1 MFPEGKITC
10 VTNNLQMRMEEDLR
24 LSSIL
29 IDWYNINKRDLPWR
43 NTTDPYVI
51 WLSEVILQQT
61 RVDQG
66 YSYFNKFV
74 EKYPA
79 VVLLANAEEDEVL
92 KLWQGLGYYSRARNL
107 HSTARI
113 IANEYNGVF
122 PSEYKDV
129 LSLKGVGEYTAA
141 AIVSFA
147 YNQPY
152 AVVDGNVY
160 RVLSRIFAID
170 EPIDTG
176 KGKKVFNG
184 LATALLDKFNAG
196 LHNQAIME
204 FGALQCTPV
213 SPDCVNCPASTLCLA
228 YARGKANAFPVK
240 AGKVKNRNR
249 YFNYFDIRCGDSMH
263 LHKRTDKDIWQG
275 LYELPLVESNK
286 DLSIEGLRGE
296 EGFHDLFPA
305 GKIQIRYVVK
315 MKHVLSHQTIYAT
328 FYMVDLP
335 ENMLINEKYLKIK
348 AGEAGLYPVSRL
360 SHKYLET
367 L

>member
-1 MFPEGKITC
+1 
-10 VTNNLQMRMEEDLR
+10 MRIEEDLR

-29 IDWYNINKRDLPWR
+29 IDWYNVNKRNLPWR

-74 EKYPA
+74 EKYPT
-79 VVLLANAEEDEVL
+79 VGLLANAEEDEVL

-107 HSTARI
+107 HSTAKI
-113 IANEYNGVF
+113 ITNEYGGVF

-147 YNQPY
+147 YNKPY

-160 RVLSRIFAID
+160 RVLSRVFAI
-170 EPIDTG
+170 EVPIDTG
-176 KGKKVFNG
+176 NGKRVFNE

-204 FGALQCTPV
+204 FGSLQCTPV
-213 SPDCVNCPASTLCLA
+213 SPDCVNCPASALCLA
-228 YARGKANAFPVK
+228 YAQGKVSHYPVK
-240 AGKVKNRNR
+240 VGKVKSRSR
-249 YFNYFDIRCGDSMH
+249 YFNYFDIRCGDYMY
-263 LHKRTDKDIWQG
+263 LHKRTDKDIWQE
-275 LYELPLVESNK
+275 LYELPLVEVESE
-286 DLSIEGLRGE
+286 LSIEELMNEKSFRNLLPVDGL
-296 EGFHDLFPA
+296 HV
-305 GKIQIRYVVK
+305 RYLVK
-315 MKHVLSHQTIYAT
+315 KKHILSHQTIYAT
-328 FYMVDLP
+328 FYMVETPNGISVDG
-335 ENMLINEKYLKIK
+335 EYVKIK
-348 AGEAGLYPVSRL
+348 VEDADLYPVSRL
-360 SHKYLET
+360 VHKYLET

>member
-1 MFPEGKITC
+1 
-10 VTNNLQMRMEEDLR
+10 MEEDLR

-43 NTTDPYVI
+43 NTTSPYLI

-66 YSYFNKFV
+66 YSYFNKFA
-74 EKYPA
+74 EKYPS
-79 VVLLANAEEDEVL
+79 VELLANAEEDEVL

-107 HSTARI
+107 HFAAKFI
-113 IANEYNGVF
+113 VNEYNGVF
-122 PSEYKDV
+122 PSIYKDV
-129 LSLKGVGEYTAA
+129 LSLKGIGEYTAA

-160 RVLSRIFAID
+160 RVLSRVFAID
-170 EPIDTG
+170 EPIDSGSG
-176 KGKKVFNG
+176 KRLFNE
-184 LATALLDKFNAG
+184 LAMTLLDKSNAA

-228 YARGKANAFPVK
+228 YARGEVSRYPVK
-240 AGKVKNRNR
+240 VGKIKNRNR
-249 YFNYFDIRCGDSMH
+249 YFNYFDIRVGDFMY
-263 LHKRTDKDIWQG
+263 LHKRANKDIWQG
-275 LYELPLVESNK
+275 LYELPLVESDK
-286 DLSIEGLRGE
+286 DLIGDELYGE
-296 EGFHDLFPA
+296 VGFRNLFPK
-305 GKIQIRYVVK
+305 GELRIRYITK

-328 FYMVDLP
+328 FYQVEIP
-335 ENMLINEKYLKIK
+335 ENLLMNERYLKIK
-348 AGEAGLYPVSRL
+348 ISDVDLYPVSRL
-360 SHKYLET
+360 SHKYLEA